1 MPGPSESIII
11 NNGDFELSKLDVLS
25 EEIWY
30 FHKAITQTEG
40 VLNRKL
46 HLRDVLYYA
55 ISPVFPST
63 CLKRM
68 IVVVF
73 KLILLKYLQ

>member
-1 MPGPSESIII
+1 MQGPPESNVID
-11 NNGDFELSKLDVLS
+11 NGGFELSKLDVLS

-30 FHKAITQTEG
+30 YHKAITQTEG

-55 ISPVFPST
+55 ISPVFPSM
-63 CLKRM
+63 LVGM
-68 IVVVF
+68 ND
-73 KLILLKYLQ
+73 